1 MTTVKSLQLP
11 QHTPQAAASLAPPTP
26 EHVSPART
34 LLGVVMC
41 VLGSVVTT
49 LDLQMTN
56 PSLSQQMEGTL
67 GFTPDDAT
75 WITVAY
81 TSAEL
86 IFISLGGWLTDAFSR
101 RRYLSLNL
109 AIFVCFSLACAHA
122 WDLSSLIV
130 FRTFLGLV
138 SGTFTYSAFNMVL
151 TQLPR
156 AKQPIGFV
164 MILITVGL
172 PVPLGNFLAGWIDE
186 HLGWQCI
193 YYLNTILGLLV
204 MAGIRHWIDPQP
216 MRLYKLKQVD
226 WLGTMV
232 LAISIICMVTALERG
247 NTENWFDSEFIV
259 ILSLISVLSFAIF
272 CWIELNQPRPL
283 IDLRILGQ
291 RNFAFGNI
299 FSATFGIFLGYT
311 STTSQYLG
319 QIQGY
324 NPVQVSSALIWGSL
338 VNPLAGKILGQ
349 VETRLILGV
358 GTSIFAISCFM
369 NSTLDYYV
377 GRDQLILSQL
387 VRASVQAL
395 TGAAISYAATEN
407 LKKEQANDASA
418 IYNLIRSTAGTMT
431 TAGIGTLITKREQ
444 YHSNIIVDSVSIY
457 NHPTQA
463 RLQQLSE
470 FFTSKSGDPHA
481 AQSQALRSI
490 AETVSQ
496 QSYIMAY
503 SDCFYFIGMAAIVGA
518 TIAIPFFTKIKKPAD
533 IAK

>member
-11 QHTPQAAASLAPPTP
+11 QHAPQATPPLAPPTP

-41 VLGSVVTT
+41 VLGSVVST

-56 PSLSQQMEGTL
+56 PALSQQIKGSL
-67 GFTPDDAT
+67 GFTADDAT

-86 IFISLGGWLTDAFSR
+86 IIIPLGGWLTDAFSR
-101 RRYLSLNL
+101 RRYVSVSM

-122 WDLSSLIV
+122 WDLPSLIV

-138 SGTFTYSAFNMVL
+138 SGVFTYSAFNLVL

-156 AKQPIGFV
+156 AKQPIGFI

-172 PVPLGNFLAGWIDE
+172 PVPIGNFLGGWIDE

-193 YYLNTILGLLV
+193 YYLNMILRLLV
-204 MAGIRHWIDPQP
+204 IAGIRHWIDPQP

-232 LAISIICMVTALERG
+232 LAISMICLVTVLERG

-259 ILSLISVLSFAIF
+259 LLSLISILFLAIF

-283 IDLRILGQ
+283 IELRILRQ

-299 FSATFGIFLGYT
+299 LNATFGIMLTYT
-311 STTSQYLG
+311 YSVEQYLG

-324 NPVQVSSALIWGSL
+324 NPVQISSALIWGSL

-349 VETRLILGV
+349 VETRLVLGI
-358 GTSIFAISCFM
+358 GTSVFAISCFM
-369 NSTLDYYV
+369 NSRLDYYV

-387 VRASVQAL
+387 VRATTQAI
-395 TGAAISYAATEN
+395 TGSAIDYVATEN
-407 LKKEQANDASA
+407 IKKEQANDATA
-418 IYNLIRSTAGTMT
+418 ILNLIRTIAATVGSS
-431 TAGIGTLITKREQ
+431 GIGTLITKREQ
-444 YHSNIIVDSVSIY
+444 YHSNIIVDTVSVY

-481 AQSQALRSI
+481 AQSQAVQSI
-490 AETVSQ
+490 AQTVRQ
-496 QSYIMAY
+496 QAYIMAY
-503 SDCFYFIGMAAIVGA
+503 SDAFYFIGMAAILGA
-518 TIAIPFFTKIKKPAD
+518 IFSIPFLTKIKKPAD

>member
-11 QHTPQAAASLAPPTP
+11 KHAPQATPSLAAPTP

-41 VLGSVVTT
+41 VMGSVVST

-56 PSLSQQMEGTL
+56 PGLSQQIEGSL
-67 GFTPDDAT
+67 GFTSDEAT

-86 IFISLGGWLTDAFSR
+86 IVIPLGGWLTDAFSR
-101 RRYLSLNL
+101 RRYLSLSM
-109 AIFVCFSLACAHA
+109 AIFVGFSLACAHA
-122 WDLSSLIV
+122 WDLHSLIV

-156 AKQPIGFV
+156 AKQPIGFI

-172 PVPLGNFLAGWIDE
+172 PVPIGSFLAGWIDE

-193 YYLNTILGLLV
+193 YYLNMILGLLV

-216 MRLYKLKQVD
+216 MRLYKLFQVD
-226 WLGTMV
+226 WLGTIV
-232 LAISIICMVTALERG
+232 LAISMICLVTALERG

-259 ILSLISVLSFAIF
+259 LLSLISVWSFAIF

-299 FSATFGIFLGYT
+299 LSATFGIFLGYT
-311 STTSQYLG
+311 STMAQYLG

-324 NPVQVSSALIWGSL
+324 NPVQISSALIWGSL
-338 VNPLAGKILGQ
+338 VNPLVGKIIERI
-349 VETRLILGV
+349 ETRLVLGV

-369 NSTLDYYV
+369 NSTLDYDV
-377 GRDQLILSQL
+377 ARDQFIGSQL
-387 VRASVQAL
+387 VRALVQAM
-395 TGAAISYAATEN
+395 TGAAISYVATEN
-407 LKKEQANDASA
+407 IKKEQANDASA
-418 IYNLIRSTAGTMT
+418 IYNLIRSIAGTMAG
-431 TAGIGTLITKREQ
+431 AGIGTLITKRDQ
-444 YHSNIIVDSVSIY
+444 YHSNIIVDTVSIY

-463 RLQQLSE
+463 RMQQLGE
-470 FFTSKSGDPHA
+470 FFTSKLGDPHA
-481 AQSQALRSI
+481 AQSQAVQSI
-490 AETVSQ
+490 AQTVRQ
-496 QSYIMAY
+496 QAYIIAY
-503 SDCFYFIGMAAIVGA
+503 GDAFYFIGMAAILGA
-518 TIAIPFFTKIKKPAD
+518 IFSIPFLTKIKKPGD